1 MIRPQFGESDERHA
15 NFVILVTQINFFR
28 IMNLVVDK
36 SEIAVIKKLYASFL
50 LAVWLA
56 HALRGIAGV
65 LVFTAPLKNEGE
77 AKGM

>member
-1 MIRPQFGESDERHA
+1 
-15 NFVILVTQINFFR
+15 
-28 IMNLVVDK
+28 MNLVVDK